1 MRNFRELQ
9 VWQKAR
15 ALALDVYTI
24 TKNFPTDEC
33 FGLTNQTRR
42 AVISIASNISE
53 GAGRNSDR
61 DLARYLSIAAGSA
74 NELECQ
80 IILASDFEYLPEV
93 DAKRIE
99 ESIQEIR
106 KMLHG
111 FIRSLTLEAGS
122 QGSG

>member
-15 ALALDVYTI
+15 LLALDVYTI
-24 TKNFPTDEC
+24 TQVFPAEER
-33 FGLTNQTRR
+33 FGLTNQSRR
-42 AVISIASNISE
+42 AVVSIASNIAE
-53 GAGRNSDR
+53 GAGRESDKE
-61 DLARYLSIAAGSA
+61 LVRYLSVAAGSA

-80 IILASDFEYLPEV
+80 IILALDFAYLPEV

-99 ESIQEIR
+99 ESIREIR

-111 FIRSLTLEAGS
+111 FIRSLTTEAGTKS
-122 QGSG
+122 SG